1 MTKIQVVE
9 LIANVLTGI
18 DRCLSEPDLSPDSA
32 EWHQLYALRKA
43 LDDQQRELVSAIFQE
58 NDADFAAITD
68 KIQDLNEELIT
79 TLNDIQKIASSVA
92 TVTKII
98 GAVGQLLSLVHP

>member
-9 LIANVLTGI
+9 LIANALTGI
-18 DRCLSEPDLSPDSA
+18 DRCLSDANLPPDSA

-58 NDADFAAITD
+58 NDADFVEISGR
-68 KIQDLNEELIT
+68 IEVLNQQLQA
-79 TLNDIQKIASSVA
+79 TLNDIQKIASTIA
-92 TVTKII
+92 TVTTII
-98 GAVGQLLSLVHP
+98 GDVGQLLSLVHP